1 MDHREGLLLIDS
13 LFVALLGVSC
23 FCKLLAPS
31 NGLWGARLRVTFD
44 EQHWLRE
51 NSLSDKLGE

>member
-44 EQHWLRE
+44 EQHW
-51 NSLSDKLGE
+51 G